1 MSTYLITGTSRGLGL
16 ALVRHLANLPSS
28 SVGTIFATSRSEH
41 PSLDELSQQS
51 DRIQWV
57 KCDVT
62 DAASV
67 QDAVRAVQGKLQG
80 KGLDVLINNA
90 GVMTNTKGGVA
101 DMHVVQL
108 Y

>member
-28 SVGTIFATSRSEH
+28 SVGSIFATSRSEH
-41 PSLDELSQQS
+41 PSLHELSQKS
-51 DRIQWV
+51 DRIHWI

-67 QDAVRAVQGKLQG
+67 QDAARTVQGKLQG

-90 GVMTNTKGGVA
+90 GVMPHTNGGIA
-101 DMHVVQL
+101 NMHVS
-108 Y
+108 